1 MPLPEDA
8 LREELS
14 NRTGEVGS
22 LEKIKLRSSN
32 WSMAER
38 SVTKY
43 LSATTP
49 SSISFWQCGCL
60 SLCLRSIP
68 ICEHILHRVDEDVL
82 VPENEQ
88 VLHVQ
93 DTAAESSPSHL
104 SHQVLHLL
112 L

>member
-1 MPLPEDA
+1 MPLLEDA

-22 LEKIKLRSSN
+22 PEKIKLRSSN
-32 WSMAER
+32 WSIAER

-49 SSISFWQCGCL
+49 SSISSWQCGCL
-60 SLCLRSIP
+60 SLCLRFIP
-68 ICEHILHRVDEDVL
+68 RREQILLRVHEDVL
-82 VPENEQ
+82 MPENDE

-93 DTAAESSPSHL
+93 DTAAE
-104 SHQVLHLL
+104 
-112 L
+112 